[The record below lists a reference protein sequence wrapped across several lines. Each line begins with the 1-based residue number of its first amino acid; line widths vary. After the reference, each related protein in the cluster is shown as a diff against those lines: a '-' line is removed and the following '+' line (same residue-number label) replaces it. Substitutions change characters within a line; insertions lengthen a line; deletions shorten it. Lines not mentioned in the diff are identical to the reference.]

1 MEQQTEALF
10 QRWGPGRTSQGGG
23 GGHTGPW
30 RTVKPANQLP
40 QRTSQS
46 GAPFY
51 SLLGEAFLDAQA
63 VLFALDSN
71 CIYTFLLRLPLIEGL
86 PCACTVLGGLCT
98 HEPIQSSNPPCRGCY
113 SSHFIAKETEAQSE
127 GPAHDFMNKPWRK
140 QDLKPDCLARK
151 CTFSITL
158 FYLH

>member
-40 QRTSQS
+40 QCTSQS

-71 CIYTFLLRLPLIEGL
+71 RTSTFLLWLPLIEGL
-86 PCACTVLGGLCT
+86 PCACTVLGGFECMS
-98 HEPIQSSNPPCRGCY
+98 PFNPP
-113 SSHFIAKETEAQSE
+113 I
-127 GPAHDFMNKPWRK
+127 P
-140 QDLKPDCLARK
+140 LAGGAIRPI
-151 CTFSITL
+151 S
-158 FYLH
+158 